1 MPKKSEYSDIK
12 ESERVDTV
20 FSEST
25 AFNGVLMYETS
36 LKIDGYF
43 KGKISSKGHL
53 IIGEKAKVYANVQAN
68 TIVIAGEVRG
78 DVEATER
85 LEMLPTARLY
95 GNIRTKKLKMA
106 DGVVFEGRCEMLGP
120 AGRSGLAQEPSE
132 SKGQGA
138 GPEGAQGIGVMGQS
152 GGKSGAPGVVP
163 ENGPGGRTLA
173 PVIEEENEEVVKTN

>member
-1 MPKKSEYSDIK
+1 MSKKNEYSDIK

-36 LKIDGYF
+36 LKIDGYY

-68 TIVIAGEVRG
+68 TIVIAGEVKG
-78 DVEATER
+78 DVEASER
-85 LEMLPTARLY
+85 LEMLPTAKLY

-120 AGRSGLAQEPSE
+120 AGRPGLVQEPPE
-132 SKGQGA
+132 SKGQSL
-138 GPEGAQGIGVMGQS
+138 GPEAAQGRGVMAQ
-152 GGKSGAPGVVP
+152 GAAQ
-163 ENGPGGRTLA
+163 GGRPLA

>member
-1 MPKKSEYSDIK
+1 MSKKSEYSDIK

-20 FSEST
+20 FSETT
-25 AFNGVLMYETS
+25 AFNGALMYETS

-68 TIVIAGEVRG
+68 TIVIAGEVKG
-78 DVEATER
+78 DVEALER
-85 LEMLPTARLY
+85 LEMLPTAKLY

-120 AGRSGLAQEPSE
+120 TGRSGPVQEPQE
-132 SKGQGA
+132 SRGQGADAEGSQGRGVAGQGA
-138 GPEGAQGIGVMGQS
+138 G
-152 GGKSGAPGVVP
+152 KSDAAG
-163 ENGPGGRTLA
+163 NRTLD
-173 PVIEEENEEVVKTN
+173 PIIEEENEEVVKTN